1 MAVSWV
7 CVPAPEPV
15 GGVSVAVT
23 DAGAAA
29 VAFSPEPPAEA
40 PPRLA
45 SVPPADAERTAL
57 VARQIAEY
65 LAGRRRF
72 FDFPVDWSLTSG
84 AQRTVLQALH
94 RTVGYGRTVTY
105 GELAAASG
113 VYDGAAPG
121 ERWVGARSVGQIMGS
136 NPVALIVPCHRV
148 VASDGLG
155 GFGGGYGGV
164 EVKRWLLTLEGVL
177 APTLDWSGPA

>member
-1 MAVSWV
+1 MAVSWASV
-7 CVPAPEPV
+7 AAPEPL

-23 DAGAAA
+23 AAGAAA
-29 VAFSPEPPAEA
+29 VAFSARPPDEV
-40 PPRLA
+40 PTRLA
-45 SVPPADAERTAL
+45 TAPPADAQRTAL
-57 VARQIAEY
+57 VARQVGEY
-65 LAGRRRF
+65 LAGRRRV

-84 AQRTVLQALH
+84 PQRTVLQALH
-94 RTVGYGRTVTY
+94 RAVGYGRTVTY
-105 GELAAASG
+105 GELAAGSG
-113 VYDGAAPG
+113 VYDAVPPG
-121 ERWVGARSVGQIMGS
+121 ERWAAAREVGQIMGS

-155 GFGGGYGGV
+155 GYGGGYGGV